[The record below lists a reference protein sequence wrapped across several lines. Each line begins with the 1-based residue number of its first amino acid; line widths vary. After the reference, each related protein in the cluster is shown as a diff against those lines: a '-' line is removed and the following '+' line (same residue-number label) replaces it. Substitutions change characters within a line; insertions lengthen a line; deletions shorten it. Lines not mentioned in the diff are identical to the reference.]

1 LIVNYRKCRRCN
13 AHYLEADFLAHRQ
26 AGYCTLEC
34 SIGEP
39 CGISTAE
46 SMAWKD
52 KISIPSQRER
62 YKPESMSNIPLRTW
76 KFDMVHYPPPI
87 GWQIENWRLET
98 KFGNDETHQEHKRQN
113 PICA

>member
-1 LIVNYRKCRRCN
+1 MIVNYRKCRRCN

-52 KISIPSQRER
+52 KISIPSQEVMLQARIYEQ
-62 YKPESMSNIPLRTW
+62 YTAQ
-76 KFDMVHYPPPI
+76 D
-87 GWQIENWRLET
+87 LEV
-98 KFGNDETHQEHKRQN
+98 
-113 PICA
+113 